1 MLRNQRPLGIPEFQD
16 RIVQAPKAIRII
28 LDAIFD
34 PQFLEQ
40 SHGFRPN
47 RSQHSCVKYIR
58 AWFPGTVWYIEGDIQ
73 KCFDSI
79 DHDRLM
85 KILKNKIAD
94 KKFLQLIGSGLKAN
108 VLLLNVSLPKQNSV
122 FHKVESPAHFYRT
135 AFGYEISLHEL
146 DKFLLRFKRI
156 EACGSSYSPQAIDRG
171 KRRRENPE
179 YHKDSNRIYRARR

>member
-1 MLRNQRPLGIPEFQD
+1 LLRNQRPLGIPEFQD

-108 VLLLNVSLPKQNSV
+108 VLLPKGKFTKTELGVPQGGIA
-122 FHKVESPAHFYRT
+122 SP
-135 AFGYEISLHEL
+135 
-146 DKFLLRFKRI
+146 LL
-156 EACGSSYSPQAIDRG
+156 
-171 KRRRENPE
+171 
-179 YHKDSNRIYRARR
+179 SNRLWI